1 MFGSRSKRYGY
12 GQQMADHAIEPET
25 TTLAKAIGAGAEVR
39 AMQGYWPPSGT
50 YVTWDGGCG
59 WSTESAS
66 VIVARWGQ
74 AIRLGGT
81 AVVGFSVIEGGMGEP
96 FEMFVRADQITSV
109 ADRSK
114 EFEEQKRR
122 RAAFEAA
129 QTAVQGDDVVDQ
141 ELITVLD
148 VRKAQHDGP

>member
-1 MFGSRSKRYGY
+1 MFGRGKRY

-25 TTLAKAIGAGAEVR
+25 TTLAKAIGAGV
-39 AMQGYWPPSGT
+39 MQGYWPPSGT
-50 YVTWDGGCG
+50 YVTWEGGCG

-81 AVVGFSVIEGGMGEP
+81 AVVGFTVIEGGMGEP
-96 FEMFVRADQITSV
+96 FETFVRADQITSV

-114 EFEEQKRR
+114 EFEEQKCR

-129 QTAVQGDDVVDQ
+129 LNDRSDEPDDVISVTTDPS
-141 ELITVLD
+141 VYLD